1 MLYVEM
7 LVEKI
12 FVKESTLSFAIREVN
27 TAGQLNINNFKKVL
41 RLMRIPPPLSVVAK
55 MKAHNLVIG

>member
-55 MKAHNLVIG
+55 MKAYNLVIG